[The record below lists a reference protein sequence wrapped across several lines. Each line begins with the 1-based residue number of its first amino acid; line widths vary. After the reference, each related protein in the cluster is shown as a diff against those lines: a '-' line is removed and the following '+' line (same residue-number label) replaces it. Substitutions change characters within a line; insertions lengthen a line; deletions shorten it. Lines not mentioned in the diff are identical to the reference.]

1 MSALGS
7 SPPHRP
13 RRPTPAACLALL
25 LVVLGT
31 GSAAAPVGATDW
43 SSRIAATRAS
53 QLSSESA
60 MRAADA
66 QVRRLTAVERRSKRR
81 LTAAHRRVV
90 TARRHLTAERGERAQ
105 VRARLAQ
112 ARYELL
118 LEARATPAW
127 RGLDEARRAIDAVV
141 RVGRMATPA
150 VLVDG
155 SPSRVPGTGVPGGR
169 PLLGALAAQVVV
181 LQEHALR
188 EQRSASRARTQL
200 RRSVRQQRAAVH
212 RVRSIAV
219 SRREAI
225 ARREGAEAGLGWAIV
240 AMSDLARL
248 RVGKKTSVRLDQEV
262 GFAWPAVGHV
272 SQRYGC
278 TGVAVEPPRG
288 ACAHFHD
295 GLDVAGGL
303 GSPIR
308 AAAVGVVSYVGWN
321 PWDVGRRA
329 FIVVI
334 AHPGGY
340 ETLYG
345 HVRPVRHVR
354 VGQLVR
360 RGEVIGAMGSTGNSS
375 GVHLHLELRRGHVTL
390 DPLSV
395 L

>member
-1 MSALGS
+1 
-7 SPPHRP
+7 
-13 RRPTPAACLALL
+13 
-25 LVVLGT
+25 
-31 GSAAAPVGATDW
+31 
-43 SSRIAATRAS
+43 
-53 QLSSESA
+53 
-60 MRAADA
+60 
-66 QVRRLTAVERRSKRR
+66 LTVE
-81 LTAAHRRVV
+81 V
-90 TARRHLTAERGERAQ
+90 Q
-105 VRARLAQ
+105 
-112 ARYELL
+112 
-118 LEARATPAW
+118 ATPAW
-127 RGLDEARRAIDAVV
+127 RSLEQARRAIDVV
-141 RVGRMATPA
+141 VPVGQLATPA
-150 VLVDG
+150 VLAGASSSRAPVDG
-155 SPSRVPGTGVPGGR
+155 APMGR
-169 PLLGALAAQVVV
+169 PLLGALATQVIE
-181 LQEHALR
+181 LEGQALR

-200 RRSVRQQRAAVH
+200 RRSERQQRAAIR
-212 RVRSIAV
+212 RVRSVAGSRHAAIG
-219 SRREAI
+219 RRES
-225 ARREGAEAGLGWAIV
+225 AEAGLGWAIV

-248 RVGKKTSVRLDQEV
+248 RVGKKTSARLGQEA
-262 GFAWPAVGHV
+262 GFAWPATGRV

-295 GLDVAGGL
+295 GLDLAGNL

-360 RGEVIGAMGSTGNSS
+360 RGELIGAMGNTGNSS

>member
-1 MSALGS
+1 V
-7 SPPHRP
+7 
-13 RRPTPAACLALL
+13 
-25 LVVLGT
+25 LVVVGAGT
-31 GSAAAPVGATDW
+31 APMPVGATDW

-53 QLSSESA
+53 QLSSEA
-60 MRAADA
+60 TMRAADV
-66 QVRRLTAVERRSKRR
+66 QVRRLTAAERRSRR
-81 LTAAHRRVV
+81 SLTAVRRRVV
-90 TARRHLTAERGERAQ
+90 AARRHLDAEREERAQ
-105 VRARLAQ
+105 VRARLAE
-112 ARYELL
+112 ARYDLL
-118 LEARATPAW
+118 LAARATPAW

-150 VLVDG
+150 VLEDG
-155 SPSRVPGTGVPGGR
+155 SPGRAPVDRAPAGRAPARGALLGAIDVGR
-169 PLLGALAAQVVV
+169 PLLGALAAQVVA
-181 LQEHALR
+181 LQEQAVR
-188 EQRSASRARTQL
+188 GQRSATRARTQL
-200 RRSVRQQRAAVH
+200 HRSVRQQRAAVH
-212 RVRSIAV
+212 RVHSVAG
-219 SRREAI
+219 SRRAAI
-225 ARREGAEAGLGWAIV
+225 ARRESAEAGLGWAIV

-248 RVGKKTSVRLDQEV
+248 RVGKKTSVRLGQEA
-262 GFAWPAVGHV
+262 GFAWPADGHV

-278 TGVAVEPPRG
+278 TGVAVEPSRG

-308 AAAVGVVSYVGWN
+308 AAAVGVVSYIGWN

-375 GVHLHLELRRGHVTL
+375 GVHLHLELRRGRVTL